1 MNSYLI
7 YRHGS
12 NAANQSMT
20 PVAAVAIV
28 DAASEADAIRIAG
41 ENLTCYNNQFFEAV
55 LEADLDENQC
65 EDWNE
70 IGSRDAEMRAAGQG
84 SIVFS
89 A

>member
-1 MNSYLI
+1 MTSYLI

-28 DAASEADAIRIAG
+28 DAANEDEAIRTAG

-55 LEADLDENQC
+55 AEADLDEDQC
-65 EDWNE
+65 EDWDE
-70 IGSRDAEMRAAGQG
+70 VSMQDAALRSVGED
-84 SIVFS
+84 SIIFS